1 MKNFQEYFRQSGL
14 IIKYLKGELTDPEKD
29 QLESWLNE
37 NEQNRTL
44 FNKLTEEHFIGH
56 ELEVFRLLE
65 KDTDW
70 EKVLSEINDQSKSQ
84 VSYIG
89 YRWTRYAA
97 AIILMIGIGAGIYSY
112 KHSFGKKQA
121 EVAIAEIV
129 PGGNKAVLVLEDGR
143 KIALDEAGKGEIAR
157 QANMIIS
164 KTGDGQLVYDISASA
179 APAIAAKQ
187 KQYNAVTTPRG
198 GQYRIVLPDGSKVW
212 LNAASSLRYPTKFD
226 DQCRL
231 VELDGEAYFEINQLK
246 TKVSGKEKRI
256 PFRVVS
262 GEHVVE
268 VLGTHFNVSS
278 YEDERMI
285 TTTLLEG
292 KVRVVRAE
300 PGEPRKKQVAVM
312 LNPGEQS
319 VMSLRE
325 PEKIREISVRPVD
338 TEETVAWKNGQFQF
352 RDADLHTI
360 MRQIARWYDVDVQ
373 FQGNMPVTK
382 FRGKISRD
390 VPVSELLKIL
400 HTSGVNFKTEG
411 RKIIITS

>member
-1 MKNFQEYFRQSGL
+1 MENYQEYFRQSGL
-14 IIKYLKGELTDPEKD
+14 IIKYLKGQLTDPEKE

-44 FNKLTEEHFIGH
+44 FTKLTEEHFIGH

-70 EKVLSEINDQSKSQ
+70 EKILSEIKDQEKIQ

-89 YRWTRYAA
+89 YRWMRYAA
-97 AIILMIGIGAGIYSY
+97 AVILMVGVGVGIYSY
-112 KHSFGKKQA
+112 KHSFTNKPA
-121 EVAIAEIV
+121 EVADVKIV
-129 PGGNKAVLVLEDGR
+129 PGGNKAVLVLEDGKR
-143 KIALDEAGKGEIAR
+143 ITLDDADQGEIAR
-157 QANMIIS
+157 QANMIIT
-164 KTGDGQLVYDISASA
+164 KTGDGQLVYDVSASA
-179 APAIAAKQ
+179 IPGKGGKM

-212 LNAASSLRYPTKFD
+212 LNAASSLRFPTKFD
-226 DQCRL
+226 AHCRL
-231 VELDGEAYFEINQLK
+231 VELKGEAYFEINPLK
-246 TKVSGKEKRI
+246 NRVAGKGKRV

-262 GEHVVE
+262 GEHMVE

-300 PGEPRKKQVAVM
+300 PGEPPRKQVGVM
-312 LNPGEQS
+312 LKPGEQS

-352 RDADLHTI
+352 RDADLPTI

-373 FQGNMPVTK
+373 FQGKLPDTK

-390 VPVSELLKIL
+390 VPVAELLKIL
-400 HTSGVNFKTEG
+400 QTSGVNFKTEG